1 MWNDIASRKHS
12 NDACMEKYNLK
23 LRQPKQK
30 QRKAVVNKMS
40 LHSKEAN
47 DIIRQSG
54 NGKIFSSC
62 ISNNNK

>member
-1 MWNDIASRKHS
+1 
-12 NDACMEKYNLK
+12 MEKYNLK

-54 NGKIFSSC
+54 SGKIFSSC